1 MQDYA
6 DGTVDALGLQTQ
18 WPVTAHIRY
27 PEEAFLALVNNQ
39 INGPFGVILWAF
51 IGDEVS
57 PFLQTHT
64 KNTPDEISQLLV
76 EWQRA
81 VNYRNALPAW
91 NSRSTIE
98 PIASGPAKDYL
109 DHISQSGLFAQ
120 LAAQFGAYEFGY
132 VATDDLVGVIP
143 LIDCE
148 YVEQLRAE
156 LIETD
161 ELSVAKFSIPEVMN
175 ASIRA
180 GVEAPGRAANF
191 VSDIKTMTISGVR
204 LQEAP
209 GVGVEVKYLVSNAAT
224 FVLASRVGDRLFLR
238 SGIHR
243 AYLLA
248 SLGLKTIPCIVVN
261 ESQIPLLSGGYPAF
275 SATAL
280 TLPRPPLFKD
290 YFDESLS
297 LTARLQR
304 MTKVIRITAEE
315 FLVPVD

>member
-1 MQDYA
+1 
-6 DGTVDALGLQTQ
+6 
-18 WPVTAHIRY
+18 
-27 PEEAFLALVNNQ
+27 
-39 INGPFGVILWAF
+39 
-51 IGDEVS
+51 
-57 PFLQTHT
+57 
-64 KNTPDEISQLLV
+64 
-76 EWQRA
+76 
-81 VNYRNALPAW
+81 
-91 NSRSTIE
+91 
-98 PIASGPAKDYL
+98 
-109 DHISQSGLFAQ
+109 
-120 LAAQFGAYEFGY
+120 
-132 VATDDLVGVIP
+132 
-143 LIDCE
+143 
-148 YVEQLRAE
+148 
-156 LIETD
+156 
-161 ELSVAKFSIPEVMN
+161 MN